1 MANFNVVFIPMLT
14 DSYQNHCYYVYKDDI
29 NSGLFVDP
37 AEPHVVDQFRKDFGI
52 TGPIQ
57 TILTTHWHGDHSGGN
72 LQIKKDHKDVA
83 ILGGAVDN
91 VPGCTHPLS
100 GGEKINLFKNE
111 VKMTCYHT
119 PCHTKGHICYYLETN
134 GCQDGVEHEIAVK
147 GKYMLVS
154 NVNRCVFTGD
164 TLFIGGC
171 GFFMEGTAAEML
183 KAMDTINTLP
193 DDTKVFVGHEYTLKN
208 MEFGMKAEGQTNPN
222 IPKA

>member
-1 MANFNVVFIPMLT
+1 
-14 DSYQNHCYYVYKDDI
+14 
-29 NSGLFVDP
+29 
-37 AEPHVVDQFRKDFGI
+37 
-52 TGPIQ
+52 
-57 TILTTHWHGDHSGGN
+57 
-72 LQIKKDHKDVA
+72 
-83 ILGGAVDN
+83 
-91 VPGCTHPLS
+91 
-100 GGEKINLFKNE
+100 
-111 VKMTCYHT
+111 MTCYHT

-134 GCQDGVEHEIAVK
+134 GCQDGAQHEIAIK

-208 MEFGMKAEGQTNPN
+208 MEFAMKAEGQTNSN
-222 IPKA
+222 IPKAQEKFKSERQAGEYTFSLLRDEREFNVFMRCRRPEL